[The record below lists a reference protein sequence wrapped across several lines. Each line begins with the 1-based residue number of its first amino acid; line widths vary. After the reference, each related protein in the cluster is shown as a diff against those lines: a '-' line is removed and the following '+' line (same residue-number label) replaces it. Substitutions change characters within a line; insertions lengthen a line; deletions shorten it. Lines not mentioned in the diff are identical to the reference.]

1 MILTMPETITIPKEE
16 YDRLKEKEEV
26 DTELLEDI
34 AHGIKDVLTGKIK
47 EV

>member
-1 MILTMPETITIPKEE
+1 MVETITIPKEE
-16 YDRLKEKEEV
+16 YNRLKKKEDI